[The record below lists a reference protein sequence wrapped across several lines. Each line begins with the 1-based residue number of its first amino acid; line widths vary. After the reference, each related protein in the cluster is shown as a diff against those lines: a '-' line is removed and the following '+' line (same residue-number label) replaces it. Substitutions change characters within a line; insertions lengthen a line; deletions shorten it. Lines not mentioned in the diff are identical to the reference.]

1 MLLEAVGLVFYVIK
15 FLSFYYAPNHD
26 TVILTVGL
34 GCGLSSRSVSP
45 VRIILGDAFS
55 LFFTLLKPVFLSA
68 AKHVPKVKK
77 ITSIIPR

>member
-1 MLLEAVGLVFYVIK
+1 MLLEAVGLVFYVIN

-55 LFFTLLKPVFLSA
+55 LF
-68 AKHVPKVKK
+68 
-77 ITSIIPR
+77 

>member
-1 MLLEAVGLVFYVIK
+1 MLLEAVGLVFDVIT

-34 GCGLSSRSVSP
+34 CCVLSSRSVSP

-55 LFFTLLKPVFLSA
+55 LVFTLLKPVFLSA

-77 ITSIIPR
+77 ITSISPR